1 MPLTDYD
8 GLPVDLV
15 KTGTYQRAKGLEF
28 AHVFIPDLHLTPR
41 VRGRHESDEAF
52 RERCELEHRQLFVA
66 MTRAR
71 DGLWLCRVGPGPTS
85 GLTAST

>member
-1 MPLTDYD
+1 MPLADYQ
-8 GLPVDLV
+8 GVPVNLV

-28 AHVFIPDLHLTPR
+28 AHVFIPDLHLTPAAR
-41 VRGRHESDEAF
+41 SADESDEAF

-71 DGLWLCRVGPGPTS
+71 DGLWLGRVDPGIERPPVS
-85 GLTAST
+85 